1 MTLRMLRTPLQH
13 PEILAVLASAGHGS
27 KVLIADGHFP
37 AATTLGPNARLVHL
51 NLAPGTLGAV
61 EILQVLAKTVALEK
75 AEVMATL
82 KKGPY
87 ALKTEPPIWKEF
99 RKVLSGSGVATLDPI
114 ERQAFY
120 EAARSEDVAL
130 VIQSG
135 ETAIYANLLLTL
147 GVTR

>member
-1 MTLRMLRTPLQH
+1 MLRTPLQH
-13 PEILAVLASAGHGS
+13 PEILAALARAGHGS

-37 AATTLGPNARLVHL
+37 AATTLGPNASLVHL
-51 NLAPGTLGAV
+51 NLAPGTLGAT
-61 EILQVLAKTVALEK
+61 EILKVLVRTVAVEK

-87 ALKTEPPIWKEF
+87 ALKGEPPIWKGF
-99 RKVLSGSGVATLDPI
+99 RQALEPAGVTRLDAL

-120 EAARSEDVAL
+120 DAARSPDVAL

>member
-1 MTLRMLRTPLQH
+1 MLRTPLQH
-13 PEILAVLASAGHGS
+13 PEILAALAAAGHGS

-51 NLAPGTLGAV
+51 NLAPGTLGV
-61 EILQVLAKTVALEK
+61 TPILEVLARTVALEK

-87 ALKTEPPIWKEF
+87 ALKGEPPIWKEF
-99 RKVLSGSGVATLDPI
+99 RKALSGSGITTLDPI

-120 EAARSEDVAL
+120 EAARSPDVAL

-135 ETAIYANLLLTL
+135 ETAIYANILLTL

>member
-1 MTLRMLRTPLQH
+1 MLRTPLQH
-13 PEILAVLASAGHGS
+13 PEILAVLARAGHGS

-51 NLAPGTLGAV
+51 NLAPGLIGAT
-61 EILQVLAKTVALEK
+61 EILRTLARTVALEK
-75 AEVMATL
+75 AEVMAVL
-82 KKGPY
+82 RKGPY
-87 ALKTEPPIWKEF
+87 ALKGEPPIWKAF
-99 RKVLSGSGVATLDPI
+99 RRELEPAGVTALDPV

-120 EAARSEDVAL
+120 DAARGPDVAL

-135 ETAIYANLLLTL
+135 ETAIYANLMLTL

>member
-1 MTLRMLRTPLQH
+1 MLRTPLQH
-13 PEILAVLASAGHGS
+13 PEILAALARAGHGS

-37 AATTLGPNARLVHL
+37 AATTLGPNALLVHL
-51 NLAPGTLGAV
+51 NLAPGTLGAT
-61 EILQVLAKTVALEK
+61 EILEVLVRTVAVEK

-87 ALKTEPPIWKEF
+87 ALKGEPPIWKSF
-99 RKVLSGSGVATLDPI
+99 RKALEPAGVTKLDAI
-114 ERQAFY
+114 ERHAFY
-120 EAARSEDVAL
+120 DAARSPDVAL

-135 ETAIYANLLLTL
+135 ETAIYANLMLTL

>member
-1 MTLRMLRTPLQH
+1 MLRAPLQQ
-13 PEILAVLASAGHGS
+13 PEILAILASAGHGS

-51 NLAPGTLGAV
+51 NLAPGTLGATQ
-61 EILQVLAKTVALEK
+61 ILEVLAKTVALEK

-87 ALKTEPPIWKEF
+87 ALKGEPPIWRDF
-99 RKVLSGSGVATLDPI
+99 RKVLTPAGVTALDPI

-120 EAARSEDVAL
+120 EAARSPDVAL